1 MNIPHLAIAIT
12 FHYNENRLEFLE
24 KITSAHRYLADRV
37 TTFIITNANS
47 SEQIEHINIYS
58 KAQHQTIVT
67 PSHIGHPFLLPWC
80 HRSVFSSLIKSDS
93 SVSHFLYTEDDIL
106 LTIENVNYWL
116 RLSPLLQPYLA
127 IPGFIR
133 YEKNSEGALFSTDFT
148 RPLFLNSTFSFWHN
162 EAHLVCLTEPY
173 QAFYL
178 LDRDQMYE
186 LLDNEA
192 GSPDDPSTFGRWDIR
207 AKAAQGLAFWKK
219 NDKYPS
225 NYFIKVN
232 HDKTIDSHALVHHL
246 PNTYVQ
252 ISNSPYGKI
261 SITNCIQD
269 SPPNV
274 SSESVNISGK
284 IKAICRKCV
293 TLFKHSLF

>member
-67 PSHIGHPFLLPWC
+67 QSHIGHPFLLPWC

-116 RLSPLLQPYLA
+116 RLSPFRAVANLRSMNVFSIQVQALMNMATRINTRLA
-127 IPGFIR
+127 RLRIR
-133 YEKNSEGALFSTDFT
+133 YRAVQ
-148 RPLFLNSTFSFWHN
+148 TFR
-162 EAHLVCLTEPY
+162 LTT
-173 QAFYL
+173 L
-178 LDRDQMYE
+178 K
-186 LLDNEA
+186 
-192 GSPDDPSTFGRWDIR
+192 SPAPGR
-207 AKAAQGLAFWKK
+207 
-219 NDKYPS
+219 
-225 NYFIKVN
+225 
-232 HDKTIDSHALVHHL
+232 
-246 PNTYVQ
+246 
-252 ISNSPYGKI
+252 
-261 SITNCIQD
+261 
-269 SPPNV
+269 
-274 SSESVNISGK
+274 
-284 IKAICRKCV
+284 
-293 TLFKHSLF
+293 TLQKR